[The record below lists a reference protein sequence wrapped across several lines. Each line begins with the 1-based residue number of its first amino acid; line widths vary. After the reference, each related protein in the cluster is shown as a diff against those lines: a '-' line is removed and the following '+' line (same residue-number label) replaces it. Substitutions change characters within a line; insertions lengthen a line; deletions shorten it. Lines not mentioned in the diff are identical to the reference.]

1 MPLRKL
7 QKLKSDWAAPCFG
20 LATALHVL
28 GQEDAAITAYRSA
41 LALESNHGEAHFELA
56 RLLEKKGHA
65 SDAAAHCAATSLH
78 RPNWPEPHLYRGALH
93 EARGEFE
100 DAQQA

>member
-56 RLLEKKGHA
+56 LLLQKEGPRQRCRRA
-65 SDAAAHCAATSLH
+65 LQ
-78 RPNWPEPHLYRGALH
+78 RGFLAPSEL
-93 EARGEFE
+93 AGTPPLSGST
-100 DAQQA
+100 A